1 MGKQGKAVLEKEAF
15 RQQAWRQAEGE
26 VGGDVRG
33 LKRYYDE
40 AAPS

>member
-26 VGGDVRG
+26 AGGDVRG
-33 LKRYYDE
+33 LKSYYDE
-40 AAPS
+40 TTPT